1 MHRWNIAAGIAAL
14 VTAGVLGSALPG
26 MAQKD
31 KKKIDTTVGFVDLGR
46 VTDQIKKTPTWQVMT
61 TKFEDERKKYQQE
74 IADLTK
80 IRYLSDVERKELETL
95 NAKQKPSEAE
105 KARIGDLQNRSEAMD
120 KEFQQLAGVEK
131 PTPEQDARIKALAKM
146 RENAISSLQEET
158 EKRSQ
163 QLREMEG
170 QVLEEMQGKILKIV
184 EQVSESKNLTLVVD
198 RQAVLYGGQD
208 LTEDVLK
215 KLGSAPNK

>member
-1 MHRWNIAAGIAAL
+1 MHRWKIASSVAAL
-14 VTAGVLGSALPG
+14 VAAGLLGSALPG

-31 KKKIDTTVGFVDLGR
+31 KKKVDSPVGYVDLGR
-46 VTDQIKKTPTWQVMT
+46 ITDQIKKTQRWQVMT
-61 TKFEDERKKYQQE
+61 SKFEDDRRKFQQE

-80 IRYLSDVERKELETL
+80 IRYLSDAERKELTEL
-95 NAKQKPSEAE
+95 NTKQKPTDAE
-105 KARIGDLQNRSEAMD
+105 KARISDLRDRSDNLD
-120 KEFQQLAGVEK
+120 KEFQTLAGVEK
-131 PTPEQDARIKALAKM
+131 PTAEQEARIKTLAKM
-146 RENAISSLQEET
+146 RENAISALQEET

-163 QLREMEG
+163 QLRELEG
-170 QVLEEMQGKILKIV
+170 TVLEEMQGQILKIV

-215 KLGSAPNK
+215 KLGGAPK